1 MEHTLADAAKVAGLN
16 KSTLFRAIKA
26 GRLSARRLD
35 DGSYRIDASE
45 LARVYDPQHVPRND
59 SNAEQQRAT
68 ASGASAI
75 PPMTEVS
82 GTELAV
88 LRSKVTML
96 EDQLAREREL
106 RDRERETILET
117 TKETVE
123 DLRRRLDKSEE
134 RILALAPPVGGTGV
148 DKPVPA
154 TLRSSRGFLAR
165 LFGRSGPG
173 TGA

>member
-1 MEHTLADAAKVAGLN
+1 MEHTLAEAAKVAGLN

-45 LARVYDPQHVPRND
+45 LARVY
-59 SNAEQQRAT
+59 ELQRAT
-68 ASGASAI
+68 SNDNDESNAGQRPVSPIEASAT
-75 PPMTEVS
+75 PLVLDAS

-88 LRSKVTML
+88 LQLKVTML

-117 TKETVE
+117 NRETVE

-134 RILALAPPVGGTGV
+134 RILALAPPAIQVAT
-148 DKPVPA
+148 DKLAAAPPETA
-154 TLRSSRGFLAR
+154 PRSFRGLLAR
-165 LFGRSGPG
+165 LLGR
-173 TGA
+173 

>member
-1 MEHTLADAAKVAGLN
+1 MEHTLAEAAKVARLN
-16 KSTLFRAIKA
+16 KSTLFRAIKS

-45 LARVYDPQHVPRND
+45 LARVYDLQHLTRND
-59 SNAEQQRAT
+59 DNAEQQRAT
-68 ASGASAI
+68 ALDVPAT
-75 PPMTEVS
+75 PPTTEVS
-82 GTELAV
+82 GAEIAV

-134 RILALAPPVGGTGV
+134 RILALAAPASPTSHKLPP
-148 DKPVPA
+148 
-154 TLRSSRGFLAR
+154 SFLSR
-165 LFGRSGPG
+165 LFGR
-173 TGA
+173 T